1 MKEALRLHWPEY
13 LMEAGALGVF
23 MISASL
29 FGLALEHPTSPI
41 REALVNPLVRRAL
54 MGTAMGLTAVSIVY
68 SRWGKQSGAHMN
80 PALTLTFWRLGKV
93 AGADAF
99 FYVLFQILGGLAG
112 MLVAARLLGSRLA
125 DPAVRY
131 VATVPGPAGV
141 GVAFLAEAA
150 ISFGL
155 MLAVLA
161 SSNTPHLARFTGWF
175 AGILVASYITFEA
188 PLSGMSMN
196 PARSLASAGVG
207 GIWTALWVYLT
218 APLLGMA
225 AAARLFTLRRGVR
238 RVLCAKLHH
247 ENDRRCIFLCN
258 YTREKRT

>member
-1 MKEALRLHWPEY
+1 
-13 LMEAGALGVF
+13 
-23 MISASL
+23 
-29 FGLALEHPTSPI
+29 
-41 REALVNPLVRRAL
+41 

-68 SRWGKQSGAHMN
+68 SPWGKQSGAHMN

-99 FYVLFQILGGLAG
+99 FYVAFQILGGLAG
-112 MLVAARLLGSRLA
+112 MFVAAGLLGSRLA

-131 VATVPGPAGV
+131 VTTVPGPAGA
-141 GVAFLAEAA
+141 GVAFAAETA

-155 MLAVLA
+155 MLAVLV

-175 AGILVASYITFEA
+175 AGCLVASYITLEA

-207 GIWTALWVYLT
+207 GIWTAFWVYLT

-225 AAARLFTLRRGVR
+225 VAAHLFTLRRGVR

-247 ENDRRCIFLCN
+247 QNDQRCIFLCN
-258 YTREKRT
+258 YTREKQT